1 MKQVFILFA
10 ALFIM
15 RTAAAAP
22 GDTLK
27 VQTFTFGSPQD
38 STFKFPDQSKK
49 YRKVL
54 MYYTLKCNSKQN
66 PACGEWDYLTYTYLY
81 EKTSRFD
88 STVKSVD
95 TTFDSSHHVVKIDT
109 TWNVKPHLNRYELGR
124 YITPYGINLD
134 LGKNGFTWVY
144 DVTDYL
150 PLLHDSVHLSA
161 GNWQELLNLTFVFI
175 EGTPDREPYKVVNLW
190 TGNFNYGNT
199 KNITDIMGEK
209 KIAIDPNAGEVRLK
223 VRVTGHGF
231 GGTDDCSEF
240 CPRNHSID
248 INGTERWKQYVWRDN
263 CGQNPVYPQ
272 GGTWVY
278 NRSNWCPGAEVS
290 TYEAEIT
297 PYVTPGQEASFD
309 YHVDPYTWN
318 GQGTTP
324 YYAIEAQLI
333 YYTKNNTTTD
343 AALEDIV
350 APTTADMHRRQNPV
364 CSQPEVIVSNQGTS
378 PVTSINFSY
387 GVMGSNMNNYTW
399 TGNIDYQ
406 QKADILLPAPYYAG
420 SGFPNFQV
428 QITGVNGGADQNSD
442 NNIIRSQVPLTTVLP
457 NTFIINLFTNNTPEQ
472 NSYTLKDADGHIL
485 YSRSDMQANKLYRDT
500 VHLGNTCYT
509 FELKD
514 DGDNGLSW
522 WAAPDEGNGYIRF
535 TNLTGRIL
543 KNFNADF
550 GSGITFNFN
559 TSYGLSVHDALP
571 EEEIGVY
578 PNPASGEVSVNFSA
592 IRFSQGMLAIYSAD
606 GRLVR
611 QQPVNALASE
621 YRTNVSDLGNGVY
634 FIRLKTENKV
644 FTGKLIVGE

>member
-1 MKQVFILFA
+1 MKQVLFLLI
-10 ALFIM
+10 ALFVF
-15 RTAAAAP
+15 RTASAAD

-27 VQTFTFGSPQD
+27 VQTFTFGSKQD

-54 MYYTLKCNSKQN
+54 MYYTLKCNPKQN

-81 EKTSRFD
+81 QKTNRFD
-88 STVKSVD
+88 SAVKSID
-95 TTFDSSHHVVKIDT
+95 TTFDGNHNVVRIDT
-109 TWNVKPHLNRYELGR
+109 TWNVTPHLDRYELAR
-124 YITPYGINLD
+124 YITPYGKGLD

-161 GNWQELLNLTFVFI
+161 GNWQELLNLTFAFV
-175 EGTPDREPYKVVNLW
+175 EGSPDREPYKVVNIW

-199 KNITDIMGEK
+199 KDITDIMGQK
-209 KIAIDPNAGEVRLK
+209 NITIDPNAGEVRLK

-240 CPRNHSID
+240 CPRNHSVN

-263 CGQNPVYPQ
+263 CGQNPVAAQ

-278 NRSNWCPGAEVS
+278 NRSNWCPGAEVG
-290 TYEAEIT
+290 TYDAEIT
-297 PYVTPGQEASFD
+297 PYVTPGQSASFD

-324 YYAIEAQLI
+324 YYNVEAQLI
-333 YYTKNNTTTD
+333 YYTKNNTNQD
-343 AALEDIV
+343 AALEDII
-350 APTTADMHRRQNPV
+350 APSTASIYSRKNPI

-378 PVTSINFSY
+378 PITSINFSY
-387 GVMGSNMNNYTW
+387 GVTGSNMNTFTW

-406 QKADILLPAPYYAG
+406 QKADIFLPAPYYAG

-428 QITGVNGGADQNSD
+428 QITGVNGGADQNSG

-457 NTFIINLFTNNTPEQ
+457 NTFIINLLTNKAPEQ
-472 NSYTLKDADGHIL
+472 NSYTLKDAEGNVL
-485 YSRSDMQANKLYRDT
+485 YSRSGMEASKLYRDT

-509 FELKD
+509 FELTD

-522 WAAPDEGNGYIRF
+522 WAAPDEGSGYIRF
-535 TNLTGRIL
+535 TNLGGKIIKT
-543 KNFNADF
+543 FNPDF

-559 TSYGLSVHDALP
+559 TSYGLSVQNALP
-571 EEEIGVY
+571 DEHLQVY
-578 PNPASGEVSVNFSA
+578 PNPASCEMSVDFSA
-592 IRFSQGMLAIYSAD
+592 IHFRRGAISIYSAD

-611 QQPVNALASE
+611 EQEVSFLNAA
-621 YRTNVSDLGNGVY
+621 YKTDVSGMGKGVY
-634 FIRLKTENKV
+634 FIRLQTEDHV
-644 FTGKLIVGE
+644 FTEKFIVGE